1 MATFDVCVGD
11 RFEAV
16 RGTSWMNKDER
27 IFEFEVTRFNGSSIY
42 AKIISDRESD
52 FEYRFDRRTLET
64 RRDALF
70 GKFKIIDRISE

>member
-1 MATFDVCVGD
+1 MAKFDARIGD

-16 RGTSWMNKDER
+16 RGTSLMNKDER

-42 AKIISDRESD
+42 AKIVSDRESD

-64 RRDALF
+64 RRDAVF
-70 GKFKIIDRISE
+70 GKFKVIDRISE